1 MKRHFIS
8 GLINRVTINRIMIE
22 CWFASMKQNDT
33 LNMIWEREKERE
45 RVVDLWISLIISN
58 QLLFLYAHEIL
69 SCEYN

>member
-1 MKRHFIS
+1 MLICEYETKRY
-8 GLINRVTINRIMIE
+8 
-22 CWFASMKQNDT
+22 DT